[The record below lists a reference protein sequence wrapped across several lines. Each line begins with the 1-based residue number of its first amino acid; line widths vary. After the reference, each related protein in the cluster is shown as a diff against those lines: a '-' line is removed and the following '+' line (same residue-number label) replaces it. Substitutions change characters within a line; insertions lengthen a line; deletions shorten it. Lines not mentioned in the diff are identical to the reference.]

1 MEPCRAR
8 VSGYFNTRE
17 KTPAPYV
24 TVELLTPTG
33 KRSIKIEAKID
44 TGFSG
49 DVLLSFDKYTEL
61 GLQLYERGR
70 EALGRVA
77 NGYAIKLRVSHG
89 LLKVGNLLLECEV
102 YTSLLSSV
110 NLLGRGV
117 LNKARTLLDF
127 SENLVGLCFK

>member
-1 MEPCRAR
+1 
-8 VSGYFNTRE
+8 
-17 KTPAPYV
+17 V
-24 TVELLTPTG
+24 TVKLLTPTG

-77 NGYAIKLRVSHG
+77 NGYAIKLRV
-89 LLKVGNLLLECEV
+89 LLECEV